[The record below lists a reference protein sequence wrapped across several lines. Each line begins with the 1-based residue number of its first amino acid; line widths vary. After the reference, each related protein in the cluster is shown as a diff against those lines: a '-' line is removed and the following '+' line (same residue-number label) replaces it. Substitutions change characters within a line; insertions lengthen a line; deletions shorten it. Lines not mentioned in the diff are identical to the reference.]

1 MSMQNPW
8 TIGEI
13 NIAVEMAKEGK
24 SARAISEAL
33 TGRTRNSVIGLLHR
47 RKIQMSIFKSKPYP
61 TKPPK
66 VERKKTVT
74 LPTEPPPKVFIPKI
88 KDEVIYGRVKLL
100 DADKSQCRFI
110 EGKDLTF
117 VCGDPVHLGSSW
129 CECHYKRVFTPESV
143 AKAVSVEIKRLKL
156 MNQWKDRQSF

>member
-1 MSMQNPW
+1 MKLQTPW

-13 NIAVEMAKEGK
+13 DIAVAMAKEGK
-24 SARAISEAL
+24 SAKAISEAL

-47 RKIQMSIFKSKPYP
+47 RKIQMSIYKSKPYP

-74 LPTEPPPKVFIPKI
+74 LSTEPPPKIFTPKI
-88 KDEVIYGRVKLL
+88 KDDIVYGRVKLL

-117 VCGDPVHLGSSW
+117 VCGDPVLGGTSW

-143 AKAVSVEIKRLKL
+143 AKAVSLEIKRQKL
-156 MNQWKDRQSF
+156 MNQWTDRQRF

>member
-1 MSMQNPW
+1 MKLQTPW

-13 NIAVEMAKEGK
+13 DIAVAMAKEGK
-24 SARAISEAL
+24 TAKAISEAL

-47 RKIQMSIFKSKPYP
+47 RKIQMSIYKSKPYP

-74 LPTEPPPKVFIPKI
+74 LSTEPPPKIFTPKI
-88 KDEVIYGRVKLL
+88 KDDIVYGRVKLL

-117 VCGDPVHLGSSW
+117 VCGDPVLVGTSW
-129 CECHYKRVFTPESV
+129 CDFHYKRVFTPESV
-143 AKAVSVEIKRLKL
+143 AKAVSLEIKRRKL
-156 MNQWKDRQSF
+156 MNQWTDKQRF